1 MQKITQNKKKYSVVS
16 LFAGCG
22 GLDLGFVGGF
32 TSLGKKYQKRNFEIV
47 WANEI
52 DKDFARSFR
61 EYFKHDIVVEDI
73 NKILYGGSTQE
84 FEPLPEKVDIV
95 LGGFPCQDFSH
106 AGKRRGFT
114 NTNGRGVLYKSMIEV
129 IRRTKPVLFVA
140 ENVKGLLTMNK
151 GEAVKIIMDDF
162 AKEGYHISMNLYHAA
177 EHGVPQTRERVIIVG
192 TRKDVL
198 PKFEHNLPKLPKEK
212 WVPLKDAIGDLENVP
227 EGGVPNHFWSKA
239 KMFPGTQ
246 GNNLV
251 SADKPG
257 PTMRAEHHGN
267 IEFHWNGTRRL
278 SAREAAR
285 IQTFPDDFIFYP
297 STSSA
302 YKQIGN
308 AVPPVLAWNVAGAIQ
323 EFLDENLKT
332 TTKVKDDVQIPQ
344 QSFAV
349 MEAKSI

>member
-1 MQKITQNKKKYSVVS
+1 MKKRNKKYNIIS

-32 TSLGKKYQKRNFEIV
+32 TSLGKNYSKRKFQLT
-47 WANEI
+47 WSNEI
-52 DKDFARSFR
+52 DKDFCHTYRK
-61 EYFKHDIVVEDI
+61 YFKHEIVCDDI
-73 NKILYGGSTQE
+73 NNILYGGSS
-84 FEPLPEKVDIV
+84 FLFDPLPEKADIV

-106 AGKRRGFT
+106 AGKRRGFS
-114 NTNGRGVLYKSMIEV
+114 NANGRGVLYKSMIEV
-129 IRRTKPVLFVA
+129 IRRTRPAVFVA

-151 GEAVKIIMDDF
+151 GEAIKIILEDF
-162 AKEGYHISMNLYHAA
+162 EKLGYHVSMNLYLAA
-177 EHGVPQTRERVIIVG
+177 EYGVPQMRERVIIVG
-192 TRKDVL
+192 TDKARL
-198 PKFEHNLPKLPKEK
+198 PKFEHKLPKLEKNKWITLKE
-212 WVPLKDAIGDLENVP
+212 AIGDLEDLP
-227 EGGVPNHFWSKA
+227 EGAVPNHFWSKA

-246 GNNLV
+246 GNSLV

-267 IEFHWNGTRRL
+267 IEFHWNGKRRL

-308 AVPPVLAWNVAGAIQ
+308 AVPPVLAWNVAKSIE
-323 EFLDENLKT
+323 EFLDKNLEYEEEIGKYST
-332 TTKVKDDVQIPQ
+332 SVTPLYKQEPTRL
-344 QSFAV
+344 
-349 MEAKSI
+349 

>member
-1 MQKITQNKKKYSVVS
+1 MTTNIKKNKYSVVS

-32 TSLGKKYQKRNFEIV
+32 TSHSKNYSRRKFELI

-52 DKDFARSFR
+52 NKDFCRTYR
-61 EYFKHDIVVEDI
+61 EYFKHDIVCDDI
-73 NKILYGGSTQE
+73 NNVLYGSSLLQ
-84 FEPLPEKVDIV
+84 FDPLPKKADIV

-114 NTNGRGVLYKSMIEV
+114 NVNGRGVLYKSMIEV
-129 IRRTKPVLFVA
+129 IKRTKPLVFVA

-151 GEAVKIIMDDF
+151 GEVIQIILSDF
-162 AKEGYHISMNLYHAA
+162 EKLGYHVSMNLYLAA
-177 EHGVPQTRERVIIVG
+177 EHGVPQMRERVIIVG
-192 TRKDVL
+192 TDKTRL
-198 PKFEHNLPKLPKEK
+198 PKFEHNLPKLAKSNWMSLKE
-212 WVPLKDAIGDLENVP
+212 AIGDLEDLA
-227 EGGVPNHFWSKA
+227 EGEVANHFWSKA

-251 SADKPG
+251 SSDKPG

-267 IEFHWNGTRRL
+267 IEFHWNGKRRL

-308 AVPPVLAWNVAGAIQ
+308 AVPPVLAWNVAKSI
-323 EFLDENLKT
+323 EDFLDKNLKYKKEIVNYSSSAMPLYKHEST
-332 TTKVKDDVQIPQ
+332 TL
-344 QSFAV
+344 
-349 MEAKSI
+349 